1 MKTIVLR
8 FITLILMIW
17 ANNYVHAQKPG
28 LIPKPNSIEWLQ
40 DSVAW
45 RDIGFLPNEAWTE
58 VADLVGMHFPELQI
72 QKEGKIQLVVQ
83 KNASLSKEAYQIEF
97 KNGNL
102 ILTAASYPG
111 VNHGLQT
118 LKQLT
123 KKYDGL
129 PYLIKANISDEPRFG
144 YRGLHL
150 DTGRHFF
157 AKEFIFEYLDMM
169 ARYKLNVFH
178 WHLTEDQGW
187 RIEIKKYPRLQTVA
201 AWRNKTLI
209 GHAGDHPKKYDDIKY
224 GGYYTHE
231 DIQAIVSY
239 AKKLGIE
246 VIPEIE
252 MPGHASAA
260 IAAYPELGCTGNNI
274 EVVGDWGV
282 FDDVFCPT
290 ETTFQFLEDVLTE
303 VMSLFPSEYIHI
315 GGDECPKIQWKNNAA
330 CQELIRKM
338 GLKDEHELQS
348 YFIRRIEI
356 FVNKH
361 GKKIIGWDEIL
372 EGGLAPNATVMSW
385 RGIEGGKAAAKMG
398 HDVIMTPTD
407 YCYLDYLQSKGQ
419 DEGLAIGGFLPLE
432 KVYSYDPV
440 PSDLDVDDRK
450 YILGTQGNVWT
461 EYMDSPARVWY
472 QVLPR
477 MTALAEV
484 AWSKSKQKDFNDY
497 LNRLDDHYTYWQAQG
512 INAADK
518 RNELYYEIKPHEGQ
532 GIQLNIRAKGK
543 DQKVNLSKNGQ
554 HVSGFNGSLW
564 VNESCI
570 INATSAASPEKNKL
584 NFEFTWHKAAGKTIT
599 LGKEPDD
606 RYVSFGPVT
615 LIDGLKGRA
624 DSHKEGWLGFNQKDL
639 DFEIALDANEAIDT
653 IEISFYHNPS
663 QWIYAPDAGSL
674 SLWAGDQNIHI
685 IKTQE
690 TLKGNV
696 ESLVLVIQGIKTSAL
711 KIKIPNDKAI
721 EQGMPGGGNLPWVFM
736 DEIVVR

>member
-1 MKTIVLR
+1 MKPIVLQV
-8 FITLILMIW
+8 FTMLSMISVSCRVYTQ
-17 ANNYVHAQKPG
+17 NPG
-28 LIPKPNSIEWLQ
+28 LIPKPDSVIWLQ
-40 DSVAW
+40 DSIAW
-45 RDIGFLPNEAWTE
+45 VDIGFQPSEVWTE
-58 VADLVGMHFPELQI
+58 AADLVRWHFPQLGQP
-72 QKEGKIQLVVQ
+72 KEGKIQLLIQ
-83 KNASLSKEAYQIEF
+83 KNAALSKEAYEIEF
-97 KNGNL
+97 KQQKL
-102 ILTAASYPG
+102 IVTASSYLG

-123 KKYDGL
+123 HKYDGK
-129 PYLIKANISDEPRFG
+129 PFLIKAIIRDEPRFG

-157 AKEFIFEYLDMM
+157 SKEFIFQYLDMM

-201 AWRNKTLI
+201 AWRNRTLI
-209 GHAGDHPKKYDDIKY
+209 DHAGDHPKKYDTSKY

-239 AKKLGIE
+239 AKNLGIE

-290 ETTFQFLEDVLTE
+290 ETTFRFLEDVLTE
-303 VMSLFPSEYIHI
+303 VMSLFPSDYIHI
-315 GGDECPKIQWKNNAA
+315 GGDECPKIQWKNNEA
-330 CQELIRKM
+330 CQALIRQM
-338 GLKDEHELQS
+338 GLKDENELQS
-348 YFIRRIEI
+348 YFIKRIEK
-356 FVNKH
+356 FVNQH

-385 RGIEGGKAAAKMG
+385 RGIEGGKAAARMG
-398 HDVIMTPTD
+398 HAVIMTPTD
-407 YCYLDYLQSKGQ
+407 YCYLDYHQSKGQ
-419 DEGLAIGGFLPLE
+419 DEGQAIGGYLPLE
-432 KVYSYDPV
+432 KVYGYDPV
-440 PSDLDVDDRK
+440 PSDLDTANRK

-461 EYMDSPARVWY
+461 EYMDSPERVWY

-484 AWSKSKQKDFNDY
+484 AWSKNTQKDFSDY

-518 RNELYYEIKPHEGQ
+518 RNELYYEIKKHEQQ

-543 DQKVNLSKNGQ
+543 NQKVHLSKNGQ
-554 HVSGFNGSLW
+554 RMSGFSGSLW
-564 VNESCI
+564 VYESCTLS
-570 INATSAASPEKNKL
+570 ATSAAAPEKNKL
-584 NFEFTWHKAAGKTIT
+584 NFDFSWHKAAGKTIT

-606 RYVSFGPVT
+606 RYMAFGPIT
-615 LIDGLKGRA
+615 LCDGLKGRA
-624 DSHKEGWLGFNQKDL
+624 DSHKEGWLGFNQKAL
-639 DFEIALDANEAIDT
+639 EFEIALDPKEAINK
-653 IEISFYHNPS
+653 IELSFYHNPS

-674 SLWAGDQNIHI
+674 SLWAGDQRLEI

-696 ESLVLVIQGIKTSAL
+696 ESVVLVIQGIKTSTL
-711 KIKIPNDKAI
+711 KLKIPNDKDI
-721 EQGMPGGGNLPWVFM
+721 EKGMPGSGNLPWVFM